1 MYKGM
6 EIESA
11 AIMSA
16 VDGKVHSVPKPGR
29 HHDVIALMVALGYDK
44 PIRGEQG
51 FLTNTGLFVRRVP
64 AKNIARE
71 AGQLLDTE
79 MGHRRLYSEDVW

>member
-6 EIESA
+6 KIECA

-16 VDGKVHSVPKPGR
+16 VDGKVHSVPQPGR
-29 HHDVIALMVALGYDK
+29 HHDVIREMVELGYDK

-51 FLTNTGLFVRRVP
+51 FVTNTGLFVRRVP

-71 AGQLLDTE
+71 VGQLLERAMD
-79 MGHRRLYSEDVW
+79 HRQLYSEDVW